1 MTAPSVGSMKRIE
14 AGSHPQSKASARG
27 FQSAIHSVQTRL
39 RSPPPQNP
47 HAADALERRDMST
60 TKGKNVAS
68 TVPGMIKGFGLRQ
81 KAPNT
86 GNTALGKG
94 FDLMEDDVGS
104 RQKILIAG

>member
-1 MTAPSVGSMKRIE
+1 
-14 AGSHPQSKASARG
+14 
-27 FQSAIHSVQTRL
+27 
-39 RSPPPQNP
+39 
-47 HAADALERRDMST
+47 MST
-60 TKGKNVAS
+60 SKGKPTAG

-104 RQKILIAG
+104 RKKVVIAG